1 MFPLGVSEI
10 AKPEVL
16 LVGCEHVRFRELRR
30 DSVRYWRLAAAP
42 PTFIK
47 RVTLSLKGIMEMS
60 PAVLSEQSDPVE
72 TVS

>member
-1 MFPLGVSEI
+1 MSLGDFEI
-10 AKPEVL
+10 AKL
-16 LVGCEHVRFRELRR
+16 LVARKHVVFEKLRK
-30 DSVRYWRLAAAP
+30 DSVRYWRSSCGP

-47 RVTLSLKGIMEMS
+47 RVTVSLKGIMEMS

>member
-1 MFPLGVSEI
+1 MFPWGFEI

-16 LVGCEHVRFRELRR
+16 LVACGYVVFENCAGTVSAIGVSSC
-30 DSVRYWRLAAAP
+30 DP

-47 RVTLSLKGIMEMS
+47 RVTVSLKGIMEMS